1 MKYLDS
7 SKKKLTLVLII
18 IIIIVAI
25 TGYTKIS
32 INRKTNL
39 LSNRIEE
46 KVVRLMELST
56 VKYNYTNVVEYEDK
70 MQVSGINIP
79 FTNKKFILKY
89 SGYIKAGVDLKTI
102 EIKLKDKNTIEIT
115 MDKAEIFE
123 NVISEEDVYF
133 FDERDSIFNK
143 LSFKDLYVVLIEEKE
158 KMKDEILEKG
168 ILNDAEKNGEEI
180 IRSLLEGMG
189 FNNIT
194 IKFKQ

>member
-1 MKYLDS
+1 MKYFDS
-7 SKKKLTLVLII
+7 IKKKLILVLII
-18 IIIIVAI
+18 LIVIVGI
-25 TGYTKIS
+25 TGFAKIS

-46 KVVRLMELST
+46 KIVRLMELST
-56 VKYNYTNVVEYEDK
+56 VKYNYTNVVEYENK
-70 MQVSGINIP
+70 VQLSGINIP

-89 SGYIKAGVDLKTI
+89 SGYIKAGVDLNTI
-102 EIKLKDKNTIEIT
+102 QVNLKDKDAVEIT

-133 FDERDSIFNK
+133 FDEKDSIFNK

-158 KMKDEILEKG
+158 KMKEEVLEKG

-180 IRSLLEGMG
+180 ITSLLEGMG
-189 FNNIT
+189 FNNVT
-194 IKFKQ
+194 IKFE

>member
-1 MKYLDS
+1 MKYLE
-7 SKKKLTLVLII
+7 SKKKKLAFILII
-18 IIIIVAI
+18 AIIIIVIA
-25 TGYTKIS
+25 GYTKIS

-39 LSNRIEE
+39 LSTRIEE

-56 VKYNYTNVVEYEDK
+56 VKYNYTNIVEYEDK
-70 MQVSGINIP
+70 MKVNGINIP

-102 EIKLKDKNTIEIT
+102 EVKLIDKSTIEIT
-115 MDKAEIFE
+115 MDKAIIFE

-133 FDERDSIFNK
+133 FDEKDTIFNK

-180 IRSLLEGMG
+180 IKSLLEGMG
-189 FNNIT
+189 FKKIT
-194 IKFKQ
+194 IKFR

>member
-1 MKYLDS
+1 MKYFDS
-7 SKKKLTLVLII
+7 IKKKLILVLII
-18 IIIIVAI
+18 LIVIVGI
-25 TGYTKIS
+25 TGYAKIS

-46 KVVRLMELST
+46 KIVRLMELST
-56 VKYNYTNVVEYEDK
+56 VKYNYTNVVEYENK
-70 MQVSGINIP
+70 VQLSGINIP

-102 EIKLKDKNTIEIT
+102 QVNLKDKNTVEII

-133 FDERDSIFNK
+133 FDEKDSIFNK

-158 KMKDEILEKG
+158 KMKEEVLEKG

-180 IRSLLEGMG
+180 ITSLLEGMG
-189 FNNIT
+189 FNNVT
-194 IKFKQ
+194 IKFK

>member
-1 MKYLDS
+1 MKYFDS
-7 SKKKLTLVLII
+7 IKKKLILVLII
-18 IIIIVAI
+18 LIVIVGI
-25 TGYTKIS
+25 TGYAKIS

-46 KVVRLMELST
+46 KIVRLMELST
-56 VKYNYTNVVEYEDK
+56 VKYNYTNVVEYENK
-70 MQVSGINIP
+70 VQLSGINIP

-102 EIKLKDKNTIEIT
+102 QVNLKDKNTVEII

-158 KMKDEILEKG
+158 KMKEEVLEKG
-168 ILNDAEKNGEEI
+168 MLNDAEKNGEEI
-180 IRSLLEGMG
+180 ITSLLEAMG
-189 FNNIT
+189 FNNVT
-194 IKFKQ
+194 IKFE

>member
-1 MKYLDS
+1 MKYFDS
-7 SKKKLTLVLII
+7 IKKKLILVLII
-18 IIIIVAI
+18 LIVIVGI
-25 TGYTKIS
+25 TGYAKIS

-46 KVVRLMELST
+46 KIVRLMELST
-56 VKYNYTNVVEYEDK
+56 VKYNYTNVVEYENK
-70 MQVSGINIP
+70 VQLSGINIP

-102 EIKLKDKNTIEIT
+102 QVNLKDKNTVEII

-133 FDERDSIFNK
+133 FDEKDSIFNK

-158 KMKDEILEKG
+158 KMKEEVLEKG

-180 IRSLLEGMG
+180 ITSLLEAMG
-189 FNNIT
+189 FNNVT
-194 IKFKQ
+194 IKFE

>member
-7 SKKKLTLVLII
+7 NKKKLTLVLII

-123 NVISEEDVYF
+123 NIISEEDVYF

-194 IKFKQ
+194 IKFK